1 MAVFSLSEIQP
12 LHTASLL
19 LVITGIELYLRPGRY
34 RYVTAKVL
42 QIANLHAL
50 PLNIPKFQVIPF
62 KQIYE
67 RNKYMVNIQ

>member
-19 LVITGIELYLRPGRY
+19 LVTGIELYLRPARY

-42 QIANLHAL
+42 QISHLHAL
-50 PLNIPKFQVIPF
+50 PLNIPKFQVISF
-62 KQIYE
+62 K
-67 RNKYMVNIQ
+67 